1 MKAPERLRDTASPEV
16 RALLE
21 SASPSRAMT
30 PEERSRSR
38 ARLGRY
44 VAVAAV
50 AGGLS
55 WLPGAAFGA
64 GLGLIVGIG
73 TLVAP
78 PWLSPDP
85 PESSRP
91 PAAATAPL
99 PAGPASATPESPAA
113 PPTAE
118 ARSSAAQ
125 APSAPSASTTAT
137 LPTPEDLLAGEVAL
151 LDRARASL
159 SGDPAEALRL
169 AGEHAAR
176 YPRGKLGAE
185 REMVAIDALRRL
197 GSSGEA
203 RARAESLLAG
213 AKGSL
218 YEERIR
224 KMIGTAE

>member
-1 MKAPERLRDTASPEV
+1 MKPPERLRDTASSEV

-38 ARLGRY
+38 ARLGRT
-44 VAVAAV
+44 VAAAAV

-78 PWLSPDP
+78 PWISMDP
-85 PESSRP
+85 PEPGRP
-91 PAAATAPL
+91 ASATTATL
-99 PAGPASATPESPAA
+99 AAGPASPIPESPVV
-113 PPTAE
+113 PPSAE
-118 ARSSAAQ
+118 ARSRVAQ
-125 APSAPSASTTAT
+125 APSAPSPSATAV
-137 LPTPEDLLAGEVAL
+137 LPTPEDLLAEEVAL
-151 LDRARASL
+151 LERARGAL

-169 AGEHAAR
+169 TGEHAAR
-176 YPRGKLGAE
+176 HPKGKLGVE

-197 GSSGEA
+197 GRTAEA
-203 RARAESLLAG
+203 RARAGSLLAG
-213 AKGSL
+213 ANGSL

-224 KMIGTAE
+224 NLLGPAQ